1 MKKKTWFL
9 GIMVLVL
16 LVMIPSGLSAQA
28 SITRFAVV
36 DMNRILSIYTDR
48 MPEFRAFAE
57 KREKFQ
63 AEVEKQT
70 NELQELQ
77 AKLADAQENG
87 SKSQI
92 NNLEKQ
98 VQAKTQALQTYV
110 TKNMAELEKEREQL
124 LKNQALMNQINSI
137 IRAVAESEGVSM
149 VLARDSPGVVWY
161 TPSVDITNKVIERI
175 RSRR

>member
-9 GIMVLVL
+9 CILVLVL
-16 LVMIPSGLSAQA
+16 LVIIPAGLSAQA

-36 DMNRILSIYTDR
+36 DMNRILAIYTDR

-63 AEVEKQT
+63 AEVEMQT

-77 AKLADAQENG
+77 AKLAEAQENG
-87 SKSQI
+87 NKSQI

-124 LKNQALMNQINSI
+124 LKNQALMNQINGI

-149 VLARDSPGVVWY
+149 VLAKDNPGVIWY
-161 TPSVDITNKVIERI
+161 SPSVDITNKVIERI
-175 RSRR
+175 RTRR